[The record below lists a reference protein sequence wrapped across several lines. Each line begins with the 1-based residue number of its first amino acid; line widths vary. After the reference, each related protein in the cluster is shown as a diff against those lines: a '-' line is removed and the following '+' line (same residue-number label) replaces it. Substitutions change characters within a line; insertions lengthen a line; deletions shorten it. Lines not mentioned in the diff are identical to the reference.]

1 MRYAA
6 VSKRIRES
14 QDRRAATIR
23 QLEARME
30 LVLRPGRWIPG
41 QARDVN
47 DGEAVKDLPSGVPV
61 YRLKLFM
68 MRSRSCSSWVANC
81 WSA

>member
-14 QDRRAATIR
+14 QGRRAATIR

-30 LVLRPGRWIPG
+30 LVLRPDRWIPG
-41 QARDVN
+41 QARDVS
-47 DGEAVKDLPSGVPV
+47 DGEETRGCRCGVST
-61 YRLKLFM
+61 YRLRLLM
-68 MRSRSCSSWVANC
+68 MRSRSCSS
-81 WSA
+81 